1 MYTRVSSSEEVDTSE
16 DDGDAMSIDRDESSE
31 ESSSDG
37 EDDEGECDVKTA
49 TDFGADAER
58 YDENMDFA
66 EEEEAL
72 KKMKGE

>member
-1 MYTRVSSSEEVDTSE
+1 M
-16 DDGDAMSIDRDESSE
+16 DESSE

-37 EDDEGECDVKTA
+37 EHAEGECATTTG
-49 TDFGADAER
+49 TDFGADAEQ
-58 YDENMDFA
+58 YDENIDFA

>member
-1 MYTRVSSSEEVDTSE
+1 MSE
-16 DDGDAMSIDRDESSE
+16 DEGDEMSTDMDESSE

-37 EDDEGECDVKTA
+37 ELDEEGESDAVTA
-49 TDFGADAER
+49 TALGAEAEQ

-72 KKMKGE
+72 RKRKGE